1 MSSALLIIPCF
12 QERERLPRFLP
23 GLLEALRDQEVTVRG
38 VDDGSGPEQQDWL
51 RGYIAGL
58 QAQGESVDPQ
68 KIAFLRQEYGL
79 DKPIP
84 EQYLRW
90 VGGMLRGDFGYSF
103 EFNLP
108 VTKVVGD
115 RMFLTILVSAFTIFF
130 TWAIAFPIGIYSAT
144 HQYSWTDYG
153 LSLLG
158 FLGIAIPNFMLAL
171 VMLYF
176 ANVLFGTSIGGL
188 MGPEYI
194 GKPWS
199 WDKFKSILEHSWI
212 PVFIIGAGGTA
223 GMIRKMRANLLD
235 ELQKQY
241 VVTAR
246 SKGLPP
252 GKVLRKYPLR
262 MALNFFISDIGSLL
276 PHIIS
281 GAEITAVVL
290 SLPTTGPMLL
300 QALKSQDMYL
310 AGSFLMFLA
319 FMIVVG
325 VLISDLALVAL
336 DPRIRLQGGVAR

>member
-1 MSSALLIIPCF
+1 MLRYVINRVLLMIPTMIAISIIVF
-12 QERERLPRFLP
+12 TIIQLPP
-23 GLLEALRDQEVTVRG
+23 GNYLE
-38 VDDGSGPEQQDWL
+38 S
-51 RGYIAGL
+51 YIAEL

-68 KIAFLRQEYGL
+68 KIAFLKQEYGL

-158 FLGIAIPNFMLAL
+158 VLGIAIPNFMLAL

-199 WDKFKSILEHSWI
+199 WDKLKSILEHSWI